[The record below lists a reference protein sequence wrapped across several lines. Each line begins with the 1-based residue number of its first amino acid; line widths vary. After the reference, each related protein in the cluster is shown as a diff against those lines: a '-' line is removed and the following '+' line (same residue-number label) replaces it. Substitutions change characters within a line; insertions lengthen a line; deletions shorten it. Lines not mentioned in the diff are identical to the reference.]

1 MGSEFM
7 QTANKSSGESRVTMS
22 SDTLDLTPAEYA
34 SLLTDLAKDDPY
46 GTDSYGSGGIVAAL
60 EARMAET
67 LGKPA
72 AVIMPTGTMS
82 NLLAVQFLAGKSRKA
97 IVQMESHL
105 YNDCGDCA
113 QSLAGINLVPLGNSA
128 TFDVA
133 AISRVIE
140 RINDGKVAA
149 PIGVISIESPV
160 RRLDGE
166 MFDFNTMQAV
176 CKFAR
181 ERNIRLHL
189 DGARLFV
196 GSVYSGHEP
205 GDFTSMFDT
214 VYVSL
219 YKNYN
224 TLSGAILA
232 GPVEIIDQL
241 RHWRRRNGGGLAQ
254 WWPVAAVA
262 LHYHD
267 GLTERLRSAADD
279 AEQFYDRLQA
289 NDNFSVQEV
298 ANGSSVRYLSCPG
311 KELAFLHEFRS
322 KLKQH
327 NVDLPKPDSKRLHFA
342 LKTNESWLRSDP
354 QKLADEFEAA
364 VSGS

>member
-1 MGSEFM
+1 M
-7 QTANKSSGESRVTMS
+7 QSANQSSGKLRVSMS
-22 SDTLDLTPAEYA
+22 SDTLDLSPGEYA
-34 SLLTDLAKDDPY
+34 DLLAELAKDDRY
-46 GTDSYGSGGIVAAL
+46 GTDSYGSGGIVDAL
-60 EARMAET
+60 EARMAAT

-82 NLLAVQFLAGKSRKA
+82 NLLAVQALAGKARKA
-97 IVQMESHL
+97 IVQTESHL

-113 QSLAGINLVPLGNSA
+113 QTLAGLNLVPLGTAA
-128 TFDVA
+128 TFGVDVVQ
-133 AISRVIE
+133 RVIE
-140 RINDGKVAA
+140 RIDDGKVAA

-166 MFDFNTMQAV
+166 MFDFDEMQAV
-176 CKFAR
+176 CNFAR

-196 GSVYSGHEP
+196 GSVYSGRKLTE
-205 GDFTSMFDT
+205 FTALFDT

-219 YKNYN
+219 YKNFN
-224 TLSGAILA
+224 TLSGAMLA
-232 GPVEIIDQL
+232 GPVELIDQL

-267 GLTERLRSAADD
+267 GLSDRLKSAAED
-279 AEQFYDRLQA
+279 AEQFYGQLA
-289 NDNFSVQEV
+289 ENDDFEV
-298 ANGSSVRYLSCPG
+298 LEVTNGSSVRYLSCPG
-311 KELAFLHEFRS
+311 KDLAFLNELRT

-327 NVDLPKPDSKRLHFA
+327 SIDLPLPDGTQLHFA
-342 LKTNESWLRSDP
+342 LKTNESWLRSNP
-354 QKLADEFEAA
+354 QALAATFLQA
-364 VSGS
+364 VSST

>member
-1 MGSEFM
+1 M
-7 QTANKSSGESRVTMS
+7 QAANESFRKLRVSMS
-22 SDTLDLTPAEYA
+22 SDTLDLSPTEYA
-34 SLLTDLAKDDPY
+34 SLLTKLAGDDTY
-46 GTDSYGSGGIVAAL
+46 GTDSYGSGGVVDAL

-82 NLLAVQFLAGKSRKA
+82 NLLAVQALAGKARKA
-97 IVQMESHL
+97 IVQTESHL

-113 QSLAGINLVPLGNSA
+113 QTLGGMNLVPLGNDA
-128 TFDVA
+128 TFGVD
-133 AISRVIE
+133 AIQRVIE
-140 RINDGKVAA
+140 RIDDGKVAA

-166 MFDFNTMQAV
+166 MFDFDEMQAV
-176 CKFAR
+176 CSFAR

-196 GSVYSGHEP
+196 GSVYSGRKLTE
-205 GDFTSMFDT
+205 FTTLFDT

-219 YKNYN
+219 YKNFN
-224 TLSGAILA
+224 TLSGAMLA
-232 GPVEIIDQL
+232 GPVELIDQL

-254 WWPVAAVA
+254 WWPVAAIA

-267 GLTERLRSAADD
+267 GLTDRLKSAADD
-279 AEQFYDRLQA
+279 AEQFYGQLA
-289 NDNFSVQEV
+289 ENDNFKVAVV

-311 KELAFLHEFRS
+311 KDLAFLNELRA

-327 NVDLPKPDSKRLHFA
+327 NIDLPKPDSTQLHFA

-354 QKLADEFEAA
+354 QALAAAFLDA
-364 VSGS
+364 VSGT

>member
-1 MGSEFM
+1 M
-7 QTANKSSGESRVTMS
+7 QKPNESSSKLRVSMS
-22 SDTLDLTPAEYA
+22 SDGLDSSPAEYA
-34 SLLTDLAKDDPY
+34 SLLTKIAKDDPF
-46 GTDSYGSGGIVAAL
+46 GTDSYGCGGIVDAL

-82 NLLAVQFLAGKSRKA
+82 NLLAVQFLAGKARKA
-97 IVQMESHL
+97 IVQTESHL

-113 QSLAGINLVPLGNSA
+113 QSLAGINLVPLGKDA
-128 TFDVA
+128 TFDVD

-140 RINDGKVAA
+140 RIDDGKVAA

-166 MFDFNTMQAV
+166 MFEFDVMQAV
-176 CKFAR
+176 CQFAR

-189 DGARLFV
+189 DGARLYA
-196 GSVYSGHEP
+196 GSVYSCRNLT
-205 GDFTSMFDT
+205 DFASMFDT

-219 YKNYN
+219 YKNFN

-267 GLTERLRSAADD
+267 GLAERLKSAADN
-279 AEQFYDRLQA
+279 AEVFYNRLT
-289 NDNFSVQEV
+289 NDDKFSVQEV
-298 ANGSSVRYLSCPG
+298 PNGSSVRYLSCPG
-311 KELAFLHEFRS
+311 RDLAFLSALQE
-322 KLKQH
+322 KLEQLGI
-327 NVDLPKPDSKRLHFA
+327 DLPQPDSKRLHFA

-354 QKLADEFEAA
+354 QTLAGIFFDA
-364 VSGS
+364 VNGT